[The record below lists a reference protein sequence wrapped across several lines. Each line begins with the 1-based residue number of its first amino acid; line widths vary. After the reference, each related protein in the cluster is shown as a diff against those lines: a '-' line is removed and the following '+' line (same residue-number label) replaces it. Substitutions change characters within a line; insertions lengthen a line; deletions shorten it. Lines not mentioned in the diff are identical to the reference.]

1 MVVDAKTHTR
11 SGQLAGWDTLNS
23 YEKLALKVIYSAIQD
38 WVANRRWNGT
48 ELIEGRDEDYFS
60 SKDFEFW
67 CSYLQINP
75 ASIRDRLGIEGC
87 SDPLRVSMQN
97 RLNSIMEGL

>member
-11 SGQLAGWDTLNS
+11 SGQLAGWDTLTP

-38 WVANRRWNGT
+38 YVA
-48 ELIEGRDEDYFS
+48 GRESEEYFS

-67 CSYLQINP
+67 CSYLQIAP
-75 ASIRDRLGIEGC
+75 ASIRDRLGIEGS
-87 SDPLRVSMQN
+87 SDPLMVAANN
-97 RLNSIMEGL
+97 RLNLLIQERGL